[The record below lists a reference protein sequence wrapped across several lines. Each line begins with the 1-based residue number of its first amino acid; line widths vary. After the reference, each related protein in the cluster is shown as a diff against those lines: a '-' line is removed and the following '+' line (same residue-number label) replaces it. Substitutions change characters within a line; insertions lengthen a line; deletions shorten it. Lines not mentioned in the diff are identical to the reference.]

1 MNGRRSFLFAPI
13 KVLERRK
20 LFAVQSFGLV
30 RMVALGT
37 AQHGVIVDLVGDL
50 GHVRNADLSMMLWE
64 RDIQFSA

>member
-1 MNGRRSFLFAPI
+1 
-13 KVLERRK
+13 
-20 LFAVQSFGLV
+20 
-30 RMVALGT
+30 MVALGT